1 MDDRRRIF
9 SCRPTTESTKARWYR
24 RGLKWVSGGS
34 VPRRIRIAQSKLA
47 GARTKIPPRTV
58 ALTIADALMSATL
71 LVYDRWA
78 VRLNLFSP
86 LEFIPGGSTA

>member
-24 RGLKWVSGGS
+24 RGLKW
-34 VPRRIRIAQSKLA
+34 
-47 GARTKIPPRTV
+47 IPPRTV